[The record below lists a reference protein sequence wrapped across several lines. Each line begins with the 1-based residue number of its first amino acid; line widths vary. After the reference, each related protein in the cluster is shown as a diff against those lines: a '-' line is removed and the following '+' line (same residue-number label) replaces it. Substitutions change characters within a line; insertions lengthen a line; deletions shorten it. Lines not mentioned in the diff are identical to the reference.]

1 MATSKIT
8 DPFQVTAVIVAHDGA
23 IWLPEVVAALSS
35 QTRKIDHIVAVD
47 NGSVD
52 KSAALLKAAKIPVL
66 SMPRDAGFGDAVYR
80 AVEKLPKSNN
90 ERNEWIWVIHD
101 DCAPKS
107 DALEKL
113 SLYIS
118 TDGALASMRMHD
130 KEALTEMLSHAEH
143 PLYVDLAKC
152 LFGATKSAAGTGIA
166 MRWLMGQALQP
177 LTPAQSREQAELLV
191 DRTLF

>member
-1 MATSKIT
+1 M
-8 DPFQVTAVIVAHDGA
+8 
-23 IWLPEVVAALSS
+23 
-35 QTRKIDHIVAVD
+35 IDLA
-47 NGSVD
+47 N
-52 KSAALLKAAKIPVL
+52 KAGTPA
-66 SMPRDAGFGDAVYR
+66 
-80 AVEKLPKSNN
+80 
-90 ERNEWIWVIHD
+90 
-101 DCAPKS
+101 

-118 TDGALASMRMHD
+118 TDGALSSMRIHD

-143 PLYVDLAKC
+143 PLYLDLAKC
-152 LFGATKSAAGTGIA
+152 IFAATKSAAGTGVA